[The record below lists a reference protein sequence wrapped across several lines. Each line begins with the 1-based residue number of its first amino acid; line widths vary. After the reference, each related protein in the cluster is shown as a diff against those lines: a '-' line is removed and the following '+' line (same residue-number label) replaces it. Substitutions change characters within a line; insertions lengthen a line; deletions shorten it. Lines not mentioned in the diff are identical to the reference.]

1 MQPFYIH
8 NHTQY
13 SNLRLRDSII
23 KENLLIDEAI
33 QLVVEDQ
40 QVSTC
45 FIQRKFKIGFNRA
58 SRIMEE
64 LEAQGIISER
74 DGSKPRKVLISK
86 DEIYNKQ

>member
-1 MQPFYIH
+1 M
-8 NHTQY
+8 
-13 SNLRLRDSII
+13 L
-23 KENLLIDEAI
+23 
-33 QLVVEDQ
+33 
-40 QVSTC
+40 
-45 FIQRKFKIGFNRA
+45 QRKYKIGFNRA